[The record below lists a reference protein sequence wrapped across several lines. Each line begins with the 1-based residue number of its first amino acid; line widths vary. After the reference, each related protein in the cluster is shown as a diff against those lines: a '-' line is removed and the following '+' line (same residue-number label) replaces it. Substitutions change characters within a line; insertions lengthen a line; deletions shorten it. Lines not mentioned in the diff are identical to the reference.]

1 MIKLSEKL
9 VSRSVFLAGI
19 LAAILIACT
28 VSALASTQ
36 LFTGSTG
43 PEGPQGSPGPK
54 GDTGLTGA
62 QGSPGATGPAGSTGA
77 TGATGAAGA
86 TGATGATGPAGKDG
100 NTTRYVIEGSFD
112 VTQDGDL
119 IKYDSFP
126 NSDVVFEYSYHW
138 KKIAVPQL
146 TLSDLPLVNVYVSTT
161 FESTANEQ
169 PVQPLWKDYSVPSS
183 TMVQKTGGILYD
195 EGCIYI
201 YYKTLVTPSN
211 DGLLD
216 LISTTGEYTIVIV
229 K

>member
-62 QGSPGATGPAGSTGA
+62 QGSPGATGP
-77 TGATGAAGA
+77 AGA

-161 FESTANEQ
+161 FEGTANEQ

-183 TMVQKTGGILYD
+183 TMVQKTGGIIYA

-216 LISTTGEYTIVIV
+216 LIYTTGEYTIVIV